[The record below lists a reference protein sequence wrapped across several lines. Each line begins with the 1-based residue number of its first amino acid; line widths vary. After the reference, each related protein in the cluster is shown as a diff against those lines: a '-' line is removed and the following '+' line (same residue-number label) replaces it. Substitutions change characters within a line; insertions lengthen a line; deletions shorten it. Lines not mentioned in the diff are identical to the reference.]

1 MSNLIVTNI
10 TSIDG
15 YYEGPGGNVMALP
28 MDDSFDR
35 YCAERLEAAETLLLG
50 ATTFRGFSGFWPPV
64 AENPSATDTQRQI
77 SRLDNAIDKVA
88 ISESLSLD
96 DAGAWKETTQII
108 GRAEAHAAVAERKQ
122 SDGGDILVF
131 GSRTLWHD
139 LLSAGL
145 VDEIHLVVGGV
156 ALGGGTPA
164 FPDRVET
171 KLSRLGARTSE
182 DSPNVVLQYAVER

>member
-35 YCAERLEAAETLLLG
+35 YCAERLGAAETLLLG
-50 ATTFRGFSGFWPPV
+50 ATTFRGFSGFLPPV

-77 SRLDNAIDKVA
+77 SRLDNAIDKLA
-88 ISESLSLD
+88 ISDSLSLD
-96 DAGAWKETTQII
+96 AAGAWSDTTQII
-108 GRAEAHAAVAERKQ
+108 GRAEAHAAIADRKRR
-122 SDGGDILVF
+122 DGGDILMF

-145 VDEIHLVVGGV
+145 VDEIHLVVG
-156 ALGGGTPA
+156 A
-164 FPDRVET
+164 
-171 KLSRLGARTSE
+171 
-182 DSPNVVLQYAVER
+182 